1 MWELKVS
8 VALHFGNQSLWSSA
22 NEQTKRDSRFMVN
35 TYNSPLQPT
44 YISFYKL
51 CYLLNC

>member
-22 NEQTKRDSRFMVN
+22 NEKR
-35 TYNSPLQPT
+35 L
-44 YISFYKL
+44 SFHG
-51 CYLLNC
+51 